1 NGPTTTIVSGDTQAL
16 TELTTTCTTQHI
28 DARTIPVDY
37 ASHSAHVEI
46 IHDRLLHDLRNIT
59 PHTGHTPFYS
69 TVTGT
74 LIEDT
79 TT

>member
-28 DARTIPVDY
+28 DARTIPSDVPG
-37 ASHSAHVEI
+37 HSAYLEAVR
-46 IHDRLLHDLRNIT
+46 DRLLHDLRNIT